1 MKQGDVITENDI
13 RSVRPG
19 FGLSPKFYDKLIGL
33 KVAKAVEKN
42 TPVTRDSVNLTNEEF
57 SI

>member
-13 RSVRPG
+13 NVRPG

-33 KVAKAVEKN
+33 KVAKAVEN